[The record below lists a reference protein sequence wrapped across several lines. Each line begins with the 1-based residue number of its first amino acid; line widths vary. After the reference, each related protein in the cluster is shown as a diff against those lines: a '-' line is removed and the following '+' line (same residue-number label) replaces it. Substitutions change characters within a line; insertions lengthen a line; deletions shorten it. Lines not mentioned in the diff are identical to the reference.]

1 MTVQNE
7 PNTVDETI
15 APAAPDA
22 PEAEALEADAPAGD
36 DSQPAA
42 GKKKS
47 RFWQRGKKPVTDQQA
62 PVGPLS
68 AEEFLKAQRLYE
80 QQQHEQQLRA
90 AQEAYLQKSS
100 FFRETWGQVDTTTDD
115 FAYGVQII
123 TDISPNQKGK
133 NDHLNLK
140 TVNGTELCWMKTSQE
155 TKDGIVTTEFI
166 GLTKGQAQKTPL
178 NDQIAEDII
187 SIYKARHGNKPITL
201 IGSSDEKDILWLAAM
216 KGGLTVSNH
225 FPSAEF
231 KAKWEAMQT
240 QEFGVEAAAKG
251 DAPTA
256 EAVSEPQAEA
266 HGASTAETDTAEE
279 PNADKITSAPNS
291 AFTGGLVKG
300 HAEPASRNR
309 FTAIEAALTEERLAT
324 FDEEG
329 LKALGKTIDEECKK
343 GLPAKGTPEYESL
356 TRIVT
361 SIDARQKEIEAQ
373 KKPPSSF
380 MQEAPA
386 TPTPPAAGPHPKPGH
401 REP

>member
-68 AEEFLKAQRLYE
+68 AEELLKAQRLYE

-115 FAYGVQII
+115 FAYGVQLV
-123 TDISPNQKGK
+123 TDISPNQKGNK
-133 NDHLNLK
+133 EHLNLK
-140 TVNGTELCWMKTSQE
+140 TANGTEMCWMRTHQE
-155 TKDGIVTTEFI
+155 TKDGIVTSEFI
-166 GLTKGQAQKTPL
+166 GLTKGQAKKTPL

-201 IGSSDEKDILWLAAM
+201 IGSSAEKDILWLAAM

-225 FPSAEF
+225 FPSAEV
-231 KAKWEAMQT
+231 KAQWEAMQT
-240 QEFGVEAAAKG
+240 AEFGVKAAAEG

-256 EAVSEPQAEA
+256 EVTEPET
-266 HGASTAETDTAEE
+266 GTPEPPVVDDKTAEGK
-279 PNADKITSAPNS
+279 PAPKS
-291 AFTGGLVKG
+291 TFTGGLVQG
-300 HAEPASRNR
+300 GAEAASRNR

-373 KKPPSSF
+373 KKTPSSF
-380 MQEAPA
+380 MQGAPA
-386 TPTPPAAGPHPKPGH
+386 TPTPPAASPQPKPGH